1 MKRVFPILYFIMLAT
16 LLFRL
21 PTLSAQQKWTID
33 AILEAERII
42 DPMVSPNGDHAFYLL
57 GCTKNG
63 YPVTPSEAYSI
74 TLDGGK
80 IVCISTEKGL
90 GNNYKWSPDSKW
102 ISFITDSPTIKGVKQ
117 VWGISPNGEELTQ
130 LTSSDKSIHDY
141 SWSPDGKQLLYTT
154 KMPLS
159 SEEIAYNLKISFKIP
174 NSS

>member
-1 MKRVFPILYFIMLAT
+1 MRQHGASLYHYQKDQLQMGAPLSFSQTSHGENGKPESPILGSSKFHPMKRVFPILYFIMLAT

-102 ISFITDSPTIKGVKQ
+102 ISFITDSPTIK
-117 VWGISPNGEELTQ
+117 
-130 LTSSDKSIHDY
+130 
-141 SWSPDGKQLLYTT
+141 
-154 KMPLS
+154 
-159 SEEIAYNLKISFKIP
+159 
-174 NSS
+174 